1 MLICSFKSLH
11 LSGPLG
17 SLFISPSLA
26 VGKSHIHVRSCSSFI
41 GQLFIFVSDILSITA
56 CLLPC
61 LQFKVALDALL
72 ARAPALEKI
81 SRTHES
87 QKAALM
93 FEIRHM
99 VTELVQ
105 LSTLGPLLSEERR
118 FVAELD
124 AGLEHSI
131 LGGQLDTAAVWLHG
145 KLLSSSEEGQ
155 QVDRARIVKERSNI
169 SKFMGGAKHRVDRAM
184 PWGRAPMQ
192 PLALTHHF
200 GGHSRGYSMYP
211 TAPAWT
217 NPGFPGQYGPSRGR
231 GGGRGMGARKQPVC
245 NKCKDTGKRGGD
257 ILHSH
262 RVCPLVK
269 CNRCHQLGHISKDC
283 TNPNP

>member
-17 SLFISPSLA
+17 TLFISPSLA
-26 VGKSHIHVRSCSSFI
+26 VGKSHTHVRCSSFI

-61 LQFKVALDALL
+61 IQFKVAFDALL
-72 ARAPALEKI
+72 ARAPALEQI

-99 VTELVQ
+99 VTELVR
-105 LSTLGPLLSEERR
+105 LSTLDPLLSEERR
-118 FVAELD
+118 FVANLD

-131 LGGQLDTAAVWLHG
+131 LGGQLYTAAVWLHG

-155 QVDRARIVKERSNI
+155 QVDRAGIVKGLSNV

-184 PWGRAPMQ
+184 PWGGAPMQ

-200 GGHSRGYSMYP
+200 GGHSRDHSMYP
-211 TAPAWT
+211 TAPA
-217 NPGFPGQYGPSRGR
+217 
-231 GGGRGMGARKQPVC
+231 
-245 NKCKDTGKRGGD
+245 
-257 ILHSH
+257 
-262 RVCPLVK
+262 
-269 CNRCHQLGHISKDC
+269 
-283 TNPNP
+283 